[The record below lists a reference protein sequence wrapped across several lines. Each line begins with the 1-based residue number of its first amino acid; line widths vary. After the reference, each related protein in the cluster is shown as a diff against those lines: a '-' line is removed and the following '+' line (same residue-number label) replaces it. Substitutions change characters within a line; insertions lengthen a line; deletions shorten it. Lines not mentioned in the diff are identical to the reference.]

1 MIYIE
6 QKKDKID
13 IDLKICYNIL
23 KSLEFL
29 FVKITG
35 KLTGRKNSKILLT
48 ILTDPLVIC

>member
-1 MIYIE
+1 MMYIKH
-6 QKKDKID
+6 KKDRAD

-35 KLTGRKNSKILLT
+35 KLNGRKIPKYCLHF
-48 ILTDPLVIC
+48 